1 MHHSG
6 SGTPSALL
14 ESLCQSAQV
23 TTLDTVTEEQVLIE
37 FPFTEE
43 WQATT
48 GARRFIRLRKAVDG
62 CHYALVK

>member
-1 MHHSG
+1 MRHNG

-14 ESLCQSAQV
+14 ESLRRNAQV
-23 TTLDTVTEEQVLIE
+23 TTLDTVPEEQVLIE

-43 WQATT
+43 WQTAT
-48 GARRFIRLRKAVDG
+48 GARRFIRLRQAVDG